1 MSPPIHTLTV
11 AQRAALLRAC
21 HCEEKV
27 IKGNMDFLKDQ
38 IRIGVKG
45 AAEKLA
51 VAEADLEILH
61 SAIRALW
68 LT

>member
-11 AQRAALLRAC
+11 AQRALLLRAC
-21 HCEEKV
+21 HCEENK
-27 IKGNMDFLKDQ
+27 IKGDMDFYKDQ
-38 IRIGVKG
+38 VSIGVKG
-45 AAEKLA
+45 AAEKLI

-61 SAIRALW
+61 SAISALW